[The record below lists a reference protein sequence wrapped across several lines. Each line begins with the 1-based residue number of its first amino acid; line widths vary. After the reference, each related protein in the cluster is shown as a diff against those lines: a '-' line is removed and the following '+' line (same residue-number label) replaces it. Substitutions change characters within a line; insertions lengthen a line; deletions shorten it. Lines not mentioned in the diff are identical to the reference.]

1 MKDKYIKYTVKVN
14 SQFYNNVGA
23 RTEKEMIA
31 WARKKSKLFGMNY
44 KIEVY
49 SANGELFGEAYQGC
63 WLPVIF

>member
-14 SQFYNNVGA
+14 GQFYNNVGA
-23 RTEKEMIA
+23 INEKDMIN
-31 WARKKSKLFGMNY
+31 WARKKSKLFGMEY

-49 SANGELFGEAYQGC
+49 SANGNKLGESYMGC